1 MLNNNLLC
9 ASLLWL
15 FKNNRRKISFDDYS
29 FELFLELRPRTQRL
43 LYSMIRCV
51 DSDTLV
57 VVGGYREFGFNNY
70 KNFYNYRKELLDK
83 EFLVVDEE
91 FYYVNPKMVNY
102 LTTRQK
108 RRYKA
113 LLLPKEPKVVNFGF
127 GPQQI
132 D

>member
-1 MLNNNLLC
+1 MLKNKILC
-9 ASLLWL
+9 SSLLWL

-29 FELFLELRPRTQRL
+29 FDLFLQLRPRTQRL

-57 VVGGYREFGFNNY
+57 VVGSYRDFGFNDY
-70 KNFYNYRKELLDK
+70 KNFYKYRNELLK
-83 EFLVVDEE
+83 HEFLIVSEDD
-91 FYYVNPKMVNY
+91 FYVNPKLVNY
-102 LTTRQK
+102 LTVRQK
-108 RRYKA
+108 RMLKSI
-113 LLLPKEPKVVNFGF
+113 LLPKDPKVVNFGF